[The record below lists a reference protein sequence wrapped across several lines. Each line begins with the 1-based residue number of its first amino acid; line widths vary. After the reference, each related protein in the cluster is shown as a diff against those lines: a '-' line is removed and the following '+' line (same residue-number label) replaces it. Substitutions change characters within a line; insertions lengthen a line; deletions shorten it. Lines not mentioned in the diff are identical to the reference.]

1 MTLHEKAYLVVSE
14 NAFDDTVDDA
24 VFEMQIG
31 KQQTTELNKSY
42 LMGERGQYLR
52 EITAKLG
59 IEDIIQDTSDVD
71 NRRTGYW
78 IDGGAGTWQE
88 TIEFETGLEDVRWG
102 DGVSATGPANVT
114 ETDAS
119 GEDVKKRSR
128 ADIFTYW
135 ISRTITDSAN
145 PGLLYVG
152 EWTDG
157 RFEGDSGAF
166 GRPMYIAVNDHN
178 ISTDV
183 DRPAGLRGT
192 VTVSRIDL
200 FPDVLDDGFG
210 TGDIPGWLQGGFD
223 DFLTGIGDALGIIPD
238 E

>member
-14 NAFDDTVDDA
+14 DAFDDGITDG
-24 VFEMQIG
+24 VFEMEIG

-42 LMGERGQYLR
+42 LMGERGQYIR
-52 EITAKLG
+52 EVTQKLD
-59 IEDIIQDTSDVD
+59 IDDIIQDTRSVD
-71 NRRTGYW
+71 GRRTGYW

-88 TIEFETGLEDVRWG
+88 TIEFETGLEAVRWG
-102 DGVSATGPANVT
+102 DGVSPTGPDNVT
-114 ETDAS
+114 PSDAS
-119 GEDVKKRSR
+119 GADVKKRSR

-135 ISRTITDSAN
+135 IGRTITDSAN
-145 PGLLYVG
+145 PGLLYAG

-157 RFEGDSGAF
+157 RFEGTAGAF
-166 GRPMYIAVNDHN
+166 GRPMYVAVNDHN

-200 FPDVLDDGFG
+200 FPDVMDGVASV
-210 TGDIPGWLQGGFD
+210 PGWLQGGFD